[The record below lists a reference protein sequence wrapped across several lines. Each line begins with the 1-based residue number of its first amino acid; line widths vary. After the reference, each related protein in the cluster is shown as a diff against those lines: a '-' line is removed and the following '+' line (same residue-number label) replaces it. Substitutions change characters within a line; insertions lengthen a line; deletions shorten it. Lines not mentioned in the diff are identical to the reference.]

1 MQAMKH
7 LCAIVL
13 AGLALA
19 GPANSQSSFWR
30 DSTGRH
36 VPETESMRSKSDF
49 AGSLLA
55 TTDEDWERKWNTPP
69 ETKPSFNQAGVVAFG
84 KKVFILSFIGNPK
97 LDALGNA
104 NVLCDFKISDP
115 AGKSAVSQKN
125 VKCFVGRLKG
135 NPYNLYLSDAVLT
148 FAGDPGDR
156 PGTWVVEV
164 NLRDVNRQVDLPL
177 RTSFQL
183 K

>member
-1 MQAMKH
+1 MK
-7 LCAIVL
+7 
-13 AGLALA
+13 
-19 GPANSQSSFWR
+19 
-30 DSTGRH
+30 
-36 VPETESMRSKSDF
+36 SKNEF

-69 ETKPSFNQAGVVAFG
+69 ETKPSFNKAGVVAFG
-84 KKVFILSFIGNPK
+84 KKVFILSFFANPK

-104 NVLCDFKISDP
+104 NVLCDLKITDP
-115 AGKSAVSQKN
+115 AGKLTLSQKSL
-125 VKCFVGRLKG
+125 KCFVGRLKG
-135 NPYNLYLSDAVLT
+135 KPDNLYLSDVVVGFT
-148 FAGDPGDR
+148 GDPGDP

>member
-1 MQAMKH
+1 MKH

-55 TTDEDWERKWNTPP
+55 TTDEDWDRKWNTPP

-84 KKVFILSFIGNPK
+84 QKVS
-97 LDALGNA
+97 
-104 NVLCDFKISDP
+104 
-115 AGKSAVSQKN
+115 
-125 VKCFVGRLKG
+125 
-135 NPYNLYLSDAVLT
+135 
-148 FAGDPGDR
+148 
-156 PGTWVVEV
+156 
-164 NLRDVNRQVDLPL
+164 
-177 RTSFQL
+177 
-183 K
+183 